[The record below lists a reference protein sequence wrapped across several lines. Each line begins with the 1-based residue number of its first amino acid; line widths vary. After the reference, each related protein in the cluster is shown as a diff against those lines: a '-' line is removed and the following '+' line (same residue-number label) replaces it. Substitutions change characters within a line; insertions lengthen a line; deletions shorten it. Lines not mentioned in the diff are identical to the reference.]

1 MRSEALAMNFEAI
14 EGKNSLIFQSDN
26 NNSRVESVENRRGRG
41 RTWFWPDVLSPKKR
55 ENERKKKTFEL
66 IHIKR
71 KDYSEEKSGRYV
83 HSTTEERK
91 KNGLS
96 TVAFHPTKGEIMI
109 EGKMTGE
116 TKKKPC
122 KLLVRSLLEMMSSAN
137 NSRCGRTRTKW
148 RARDGHTQLI
158 NFMSMWSEK

>member
-1 MRSEALAMNFEAI
+1 VWKTDVE
-14 EGKNSLIFQSDN
+14 EGELGSGLMCFRQ
-26 NNSRVESVENRRGRG
+26 
-41 RTWFWPDVLSPKKR
+41 KKR

-96 TVAFHPTKGEIMI
+96 TAAFHPTKGEIMI
-109 EGKMTGE
+109 EGKMTGRRR
-116 TKKKPC
+116 
-122 KLLVRSLLEMMSSAN
+122 RSHAN
-137 NSRCGRTRTKW
+137 CLFGAFLR
-148 RARDGHTQLI
+148 
-158 NFMSMWSEK
+158 